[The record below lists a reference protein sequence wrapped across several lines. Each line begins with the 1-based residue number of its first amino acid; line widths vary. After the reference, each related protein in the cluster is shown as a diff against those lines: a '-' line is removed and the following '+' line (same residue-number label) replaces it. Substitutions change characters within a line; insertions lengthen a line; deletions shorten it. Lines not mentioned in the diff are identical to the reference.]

1 MRRTRWYVPIYLL
14 VGLYCLYAIY
24 PVVWMGGSALKSI
37 VEMLTKPFQLPAEP
51 EWFNFVEAW
60 QRGVSSYLLNSI
72 LVTVISVIGILFV
85 SGLAAYALARL
96 KFPGRSAVFLLLVTG
111 YAIPIQTVL
120 VPLYEL
126 LQATRLLNNYLG
138 LILPY
143 IAFGMPF
150 SIFLLYAFFLDFPK
164 EVEEAARLD
173 GCTDFQIL
181 WRIVMPL
188 STPALASVAIF
199 QGVAI
204 WNEFVLALIIISNDA
219 RKTLPLGLQTFQGQ
233 YATDW
238 PTLLAAVVMA
248 TLPVLLLYIV
258 LQRQFMRSL
267 AGFAK

>member
-1 MRRTRWYVPIYLL
+1 MRVRWQVPLYVL
-14 VGLYCLYAIY
+14 VSLYCLYAVY
-24 PVVWMGGSALKSI
+24 PIVWMIGSALKSI

-51 EWFNFVEAW
+51 QWGNFVEAW
-60 QRGVSSYLLNSI
+60 QRGVSSYLLNS
-72 LVTVISVIGILFV
+72 LFVTSVSVFGILLI

-96 KFPGRSAVFLLLVTG
+96 KFPGRGAFFLLLVTG

-126 LQATRLLNNYLG
+126 LREAHLLNNYLG

-143 IAFGMPF
+143 VAFGVPF
-150 SIFLLYAFFLDFPK
+150 SIFLLYAFFLEFPG
-164 EVEEAARLD
+164 EIEEAARLD
-173 GCTDFQIL
+173 GCSELQIL
-181 WRIVMPL
+181 WRIVTPL
-188 STPALASVAIF
+188 SLPAFASVAIF

-204 WNEFVLALIIISNDA
+204 WNEFVLALIIINSEA

-238 PTLLAAVVMA
+238 PNLLAAVVMA
-248 TLPVLLLYIV
+248 TLPILILYIV
-258 LQRQFMRSL
+258 MQKQFIRSL